1 MKRPVKKYNNGGPV
15 TTTKTTTKKP
25 AKTVSQTI
33 GDITLRDVKNAGE
46 SALQITTLG
55 GYGKTKEALGGNKF
69 KFKKIGEK
77 KYGGKMKKVKSGT
90 KMMKA
95 GGSTNENNSSF
106 AKLAP
111 PFNKA
116 TFADK
121 IAGAKANAGT
131 AKSGAKMKMG
141 GKMAKQ
147 AAIAIAMKRA
157 GKTPKK
163 AMNGY
168 GGAAASMVP
177 PMKKGGVVKKA
188 GMHKMP
194 DGSMMKNS
202 AMKSG
207 GKMTK
212 CKYGCN

>member
-1 MKRPVKKYNNGGPV
+1 MTTMKKPVKKYNNGGPV
-15 TTTKTTTKKP
+15 TTTKQTTKKP
-25 AKTVSQTI
+25 VKPAKPVKKDKTVSQAI

-55 GYGKTKEALGGNKF
+55 GYGKIKEALGGNKF

-77 KYGGKMKKVKSGT
+77 KYGGKMKKAKSGT

-131 AKSGAKMKMG
+131 AKSGTKV
-141 GKMAKQ
+141 
-147 AAIAIAMKRA
+147 
-157 GKTPKK
+157 KK
-163 AMNGY
+163 AMMGTM
-168 GGAAASMVP
+168 AK
-177 PMKKGGVVKKA
+177 PMMKA
-188 GMHKMP
+188 G
-194 DGSMMKNS
+194 GSTK
-202 AMKSG
+202 
-207 GKMTK
+207 K
-212 CKYGCN
+212 CKYGCS